1 MENKFSLSIIIPVYN
16 SGCKIKKL
24 LDLFE
29 GELTCNCELI
39 LVNDGSRDNTEDICL
54 SYIDNHPELY
64 IKYIRKENGGVSS
77 ARNMGITNSRGEYI
91 AFVDADDRI
100 EKNYIS
106 SILQIIEQLPD
117 MGQFGY
123 YTQIEGESER
133 KENPFSELTEGISE
147 NLESLYCSYIYMK
160 NNEVWNKVFKREII
174 EKQNIRFDT
183 KLRYGEDLVFC
194 MEYSKYIKT
203 LMVSRDILYG
213 YIKAAESVT
222 YQFKSSFISDCV
234 EVYKYIIQYFDEDIQ
249 LQRVAAESV
258 VARLIERYQKQNEYR
273 TIWTEAVQRSSLY
286 DILQIKLG
294 GYGIENR
301 IRLLQLRAISK
312 GNDVCFNAVN
322 YVSKLYVRVRG
333 KK

>member
-1 MENKFSLSIIIPVYN
+1 MQLSIIIPAY
-16 SGCKIKKL
+16 
-24 LDLFE
+24 
-29 GELTCNCELI
+29 NCEKKIEKTLSTIVPQMTDSVELLLI
-39 LVNDGSRDNTEDICL
+39 DDGSIDDTKCVCRDVITKYVDANIR
-54 SYIDNHPELY
+54 YLY
-64 IKYIRKENGGVSS
+64 KENGGVSS
-77 ARNMGITNSRGEYI
+77 ARNLGIDEASGDYI
-91 AFVDADDRI
+91 AFVDADDMV
-100 EKNYIS
+100 EQGYIDTVLNMVQS
-106 SILQIIEQLPD
+106 SPD
-117 MGQFGY
+117 MCQFGY
-123 YTQIEGESER
+123 YSQ
-133 KENPFSELTEGISE
+133 TEGQTDRSE
-147 NLESLYCSYIYMK
+147 NSFNELSEGKNRDLRTLYYTFIYMK

-174 EKQNIRFDT
+174 EKQKIRFDT

-234 EVYKYIIQYFDEDIQ
+234 EVYKYIMQYFDEDAQ

-258 VARLIERYQKQNEYR
+258 AVRLIDRYQNQNKYR
-273 TIWTEAVQRSSLY
+273 MLWTEAVQRSSLY

-312 GNDVCFNAVN
+312 GNDVYFNAVN
-322 YVSKLYVRVRG
+322 YVSKLYGRVRG